1 MIKPESFT
9 ALLNDFFE
17 YIVDVPRL
25 KYGDRQSI
33 NSLINEEITLLGK
46 YLRDEKK
53 KWHPRIPRARREGE

>member
-1 MIKPESFT
+1 M
-9 ALLNDFFE
+9 ALLDDFFE
-17 YIVDVPRL
+17 STVKVSRL
-25 KYGDRQSI
+25 KYGDKQSI